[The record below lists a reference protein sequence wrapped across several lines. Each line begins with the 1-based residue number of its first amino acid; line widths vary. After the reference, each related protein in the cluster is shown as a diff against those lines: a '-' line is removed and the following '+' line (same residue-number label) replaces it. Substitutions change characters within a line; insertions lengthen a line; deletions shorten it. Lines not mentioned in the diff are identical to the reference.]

1 MAEDAEEAMLRPAY
15 AQPCATLRLPI
26 ALPRSPA
33 QCGAA
38 QQSRPMRPKQDSAA

>member
-1 MAEDAEEAMLRPAY
+1 MLRPAH
-15 AQPCATLRLPI
+15 AHPWATLRLPV

-38 QQSRPMRPKQDSAA
+38 QQPGRRAEGLKSHKGIDQPH